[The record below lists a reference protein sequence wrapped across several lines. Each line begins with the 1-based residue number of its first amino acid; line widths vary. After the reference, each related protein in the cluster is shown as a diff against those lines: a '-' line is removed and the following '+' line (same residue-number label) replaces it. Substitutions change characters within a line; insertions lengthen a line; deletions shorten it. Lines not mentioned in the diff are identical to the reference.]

1 MGGSMAGQLGS
12 SGVSAELEIG
22 EGRMERE
29 IVWIWWRESGKR
41 AGVVVRGECAGSEG
55 AGPG

>member
-1 MGGSMAGQLGS
+1 MAGQLGS